1 VVQLTLYNFQSQ
13 HSTQYNLLFMNMLLI
28 TLPPLV
34 MFMFFNRR
42 IVAGLTAGSLKG

>member
-1 VVQLTLYNFQSQ
+1 MVQLTLYNFQSQ
-13 HSTQYNLLFMNMLLI
+13 YSAQYNLLFMNMLLI